1 MSNILAKSFGKG
13 YTVCGKEYALRKK
26 GTEYAMK
33 KIVPLLLLVC
43 LLWGCTPGEP
53 AATAAPVPE
62 TTVPVT
68 EPATEVFVEEEVVLE
83 AVNKH
88 SFNKSGE
95 SPTVA
100 VLDARTA
107 AYVTTEYINKDF
119 SKKYTRIRLVD
130 LHMDA
135 QRGEVL
141 LEGTYSLLPHCGAR
155 GVLALVDEN
164 SNQILVLDKNLRQVL
179 TFEARARNGVLT
191 ENLDSYY
198 YVWGSKLYR
207 LDPAAGTDQLCQ
219 VGQELLLDAIWG
231 YDPEEK
237 LLLVSAFEDSYTTK
251 LCMASLN
258 LEDGSYNLMYR
269 GISAGK
275 FADGG
280 VILENK
286 HEDLLSADVYF
297 GHWQDAELQIL
308 MDFLPNNKDFASWHV
323 AGSDYLCRFTYD
335 SGGVD
340 ILDFQ
345 LYRLGETPEVC
356 SLQSTFKG
364 AKINGTYAL
373 PDGNLLMMAVS
384 SRGYQ
389 TWLVCPEKLDFVPA
403 QLNADRGEPLVDGT
417 ILENYEKEPVFD
429 LPEEMDGVREMADR
443 LEEKHGIT
451 ILLSNQCAL
460 AASYCDMPITTTN
473 DAGLYNEVASIEEA
487 LKRLEEVLT
496 MYPDDFFRQFRNE
509 GGEKGILIL
518 LVEDI
523 SADLN
528 VIGVSY
534 TMGQWYPV
542 AIDITSGQL
551 RNTYCH
557 EFWHATENR
566 IGDLDESALDLAAW
580 EDLNPAGFRY
590 PGDAREGYWEDTQY
604 TYFYGNPGEEAY
616 FVDPYGKTNAKEDR
630 ARLMEYIMCA
640 DWEAEQMMKHPVL
653 KAKLQLMCDAIRE
666 VFDTSEWNDIRWER
680 FSE

>member
-13 YTVCGKEYALRKK
+13 YTVCGKEYALTEK
-26 GTEYAMK
+26 GAMIHMK
-33 KIVPLLLLVC
+33 KIIPLLLLAC
-43 LLWGCTPGEP
+43 LLIGCTANEP
-53 AATAAPVPE
+53 AATTSPVPE
-62 TTVPVT
+62 TTIPVT
-68 EPATEVFVEEEVVLE
+68 EPEVFVEAEVTLE

-88 SFNKSGE
+88 SFYKSGE
-95 SPTVA
+95 SPSVG
-100 VLDARTA
+100 VLDARTV

-130 LHMDA
+130 LHMDV
-135 QRGEVL
+135 QRGEQL
-141 LEGTYSLLPHCGAR
+141 LEGTYSLLPHCGAQ
-155 GVLALVDEN
+155 GVLALVDQDSDE
-164 SNQILVLDKNLRQVL
+164 ILVLDKSLEEVL
-179 TFEARARNGVLT
+179 TFRARTREGVLT
-191 ENLDSYY
+191 EDLGSYY

-207 LDPAAGTDQLCQ
+207 LDTATGEDKLCEA
-219 VGQELLLDAIWG
+219 GQELLLDEIWG
-231 YDPEEK
+231 YDPSEK

-251 LCMASLN
+251 LCMVSLN
-258 LEDGSYNLMYR
+258 LENGSYNLMYR

-275 FADGG
+275 FAAGG

-286 HEDLLSADVYF
+286 HQDLLSADLYF
-297 GHWQDAELQIL
+297 GHWQDAELGIL
-308 MDFLPNNKDFASWHV
+308 MDFLPNNKDFASWHI
-323 AGSDYLCRFTYD
+323 AGSDYLCRAAYD

-340 ILDFQ
+340 IVEFQ

-356 SLQSTFKG
+356 SLQSVLKG

-373 PDGNLLMMAVS
+373 PDGNILMMAVS

-389 TWLVCPEKLDFVPA
+389 TWLICPDKLEFAPA
-403 QLNADRGEPLVDGT
+403 ELEIGLGDPLVDST

-429 LPEEMDGVREMADR
+429 LPEEMSGVREMADR
-443 LEEKHGIT
+443 LEETYGLT

-460 AASYCDMPITTTN
+460 AASYCSMPITTTD
-473 DAGLYNEVASIEEA
+473 DAGLYNEVSSIEEA

-496 MYPDDFFRQFRNE
+496 MYPEDFFRQFRNE
-509 GGEKGILIL
+509 GGEKGLLIL
-518 LVEDI
+518 LVENI

-542 AIDITSGQL
+542 AIDITSGQVKS
-551 RNTYCH
+551 TYCH

-590 PGDAREGYWEDTQY
+590 PGEAKEGYWEDTQY
-604 TYFYGNPGEEAY
+604 TYFYGNPGEEVY

-640 DWEAEQMMKHPVL
+640 DWEAEQMVKHPVL

-666 VFDTSEWNDIRWER
+666 VFDTSAWKDVRWER